1 MNIGNIIYEIWLNKD
16 SVDKAYSLT
25 NRMDIKKINEELLN
39 YLEEYEFK
47 NNWIEKYRKDMIYH
61 LKEKHKI
68 SNLFPFEFAQ
78 DILKVLKEIEK
89 GGEVLKRVF
98 SIKCFGD
105 SKYFEKN
112 IENIIV
118 KIIKIYLL
126 DNENKEEYSKEDIL
140 LEVGISK
147 YPEIIEFCGDLTCFI
162 NNEKIEYKKET
173 VGSYINSYNVKEMQD
188 LEIKNSNKII
198 FIENKANY
206 IDYIQNKRKNDE
218 FIVYH
223 GGMYSPIKGEFFK
236 KIYKVSK
243 GKEFYHWSDIDIG
256 GFKIFVRLLQ
266 IIPEVKQYKMD
277 KESLYSK
284 ENYWKQIS
292 IDYRN
297 KLLKMREIEEYKI
310 FYDVIDEMLKNNCK
324 LEQEA
329 FI

>member
-223 GGMYSPIKGEFFK
+223 GGMYSPIKGKFFK